1 MIICNRTP
9 EQARRDFASGQLS
22 SATLLRVPM
31 SASSWT
37 VRLSGGKG
45 GAGMLLSVRTLE
57 TEQFDS
63 LDAAVA
69 ALERMGFA
77 VEQLKLG

>member
-9 EQARRDFASGQLS
+9 EQARRDLASGQLS
-22 SATLLRVPM
+22 SVTLLRVPM
-31 SASSWT
+31 SASAWT

-57 TEQFDS
+57 TEQFAS

-69 ALERMGFA
+69 ALEKMGFA

>member
-1 MIICNRTP
+1 MIECNRTI
-9 EQARRDFASGQLS
+9 EQARRDRAAGRLS

-31 SASSWT
+31 SASSWS

-45 GAGMLLSVRTLE
+45 DAGMLLSLHTLE
-57 TEQFDS
+57 AEQFSS

-69 ALERMGFA
+69 ALEKIGFA
-77 VEQLKLG
+77 VEQLKLS

>member
-9 EQARRDFASGQLS
+9 EQARRDLAAGQLS

-31 SASSWT
+31 SAASWS
-37 VRLSGGKG
+37 VRLSGSKG
-45 GAGMLLSVRTLE
+45 GSGMLLSLQTLE
-57 TEQFDS
+57 AEQFAS

-69 ALERMGFA
+69 ALERIGFA

>member
-9 EQARRDFASGQLS
+9 EQARRDVASGQLTT
-22 SATLLRVPM
+22 ATLLRVPM
-31 SASSWT
+31 SASTWN
-37 VRLSGGKG
+37 VRLSGSKG
-45 GAGMLLSVRTLE
+45 GAGMLLSLHTLE
-57 TEQFDS
+57 AEQFTS

-69 ALERMGFA
+69 ALERMGFV

>member
-9 EQARRDFASGQLS
+9 EQARRDLASGQLS

-37 VRLSGGKG
+37 VRLSGSKG
-45 GAGMLLSVRTLE
+45 GAGMLLSVQTLE
-57 TEQFDS
+57 AEQFAS

-77 VEQLKLG
+77 VEQLKLA